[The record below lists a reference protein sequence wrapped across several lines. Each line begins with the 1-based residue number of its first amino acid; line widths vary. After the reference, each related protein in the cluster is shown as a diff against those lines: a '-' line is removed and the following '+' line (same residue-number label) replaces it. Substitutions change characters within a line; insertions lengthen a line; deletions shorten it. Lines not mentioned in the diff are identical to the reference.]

1 MDADQGMD
9 NEQKDREEREKE
21 EEVELIQ
28 DDKSIEQLEKK
39 LEEKEKELTEIK
51 NRLLR
56 LQADFINYK
65 KRTEK
70 EKEGLVA
77 FGIETL
83 ACGLFP
89 ILDDFERALESQ
101 TDKVGSFYEGI
112 SMIYEQLLKLLDK
125 NEIKEIDALHQ
136 PFDPN
141 FHNAMSMEESEEYE
155 EGTIIQV
162 YQKGYMLKD
171 KVIRPAAVIVAK

>member
-1 MDADQGMD
+1 
-9 NEQKDREEREKE
+9 
-21 EEVELIQ
+21 
-28 DDKSIEQLEKK
+28 
-39 LEEKEKELTEIK
+39 
-51 NRLLR
+51 
-56 LQADFINYK
+56 K